1 MTQLLSYAIPGL
13 SYGCVFALMAV
24 GLVLTYQTSG
34 VFNLAYGAQAYASAL
49 IFYVC
54 VNAGWPTWAGFLV
67 AVVVGA
73 PLLGLAMDRFL
84 YRFIRSA
91 PVLVKLV
98 SALGMLIA
106 IPSLLQLIFGSQ
118 QRLAPPSLWLP
129 PSSVYFHLAGDAV
142 NGTEL
147 STVIVTLAVVLL
159 LSVMSHFTQIGLR
172 MRAMAESPRMVEL
185 AGVNA
190 DRVGVAIWVLSSFL
204 AGLAGVLLA
213 PLFADLQA
221 LNFTDLL
228 VAAIAAAAL
237 GSLTSLPLAFW
248 GGIGLGVVQEL
259 LGGYLPS
266 GSVLSSG
273 LRPALPFVVL
283 IVLLLALPGLR
294 ERWFHTDPLA
304 GCDPPP
310 PPVATTIAS
319 QGLGGAM
326 RAGGWILVVAFFV
339 SCLTWVPGN
348 WTFTLTQGL
357 AYSVIFLSIV
367 LLTGMSGQISLCQAS
382 FAGVGAFT
390 CAQLAGHFGISVFVG
405 IVAGG
410 VVAALVGVVVA
421 LPALRLGGL
430 ALALATLA
438 FGLLADNVGFQFSWS
453 GNGDS
458 GVSIPRPKLGSLSFE
473 SGKAFFVLAFVALGA
488 CSAIV
493 LAIRR
498 GTTGR
503 ELAAMRGSEL
513 AASSIGINLAKLKI
527 TVFAVAAALAGV
539 GGGIYGSLQTTVS
552 PNDFNSLLSL
562 VFMVVVV
569 TTGVYTVEG
578 AIEAGMAYVILY
590 QVLDYLPSEWSN
602 LFPIL
607 FGLGAVTYA
616 LHPEGIV
623 EWQKRIVIER
633 LIAWRRNPQT
643 VG

>member
-1 MTQLLSYAIPGL
+1 
-13 SYGCVFALMAV
+13 
-24 GLVLTYQTSG
+24 
-34 VFNLAYGAQAYASAL
+34 
-49 IFYVC
+49 
-54 VNAGWPTWAGFLV
+54 
-67 AVVVGA
+67 
-73 PLLGLAMDRFL
+73 
-84 YRFIRSA
+84 
-91 PVLVKLV
+91 
-98 SALGMLIA
+98 MLIA

-129 PSSVYFHLAGDAV
+129 PGSVYFHIAGDAI

-147 STVIVTLAVVLL
+147 SNVIVTLAVVLL
-159 LSVMSHFTQIGLR
+159 LSLMSHFTQIGLR
-172 MRAMAESPRMVEL
+172 MRAMAESPRMVQL
-185 AGVNA
+185 AGVNSE
-190 DRVGVAIWVLSSFL
+190 RVGVAIWVLSSFL

-213 PLFADLQA
+213 PLFTDLQA

-273 LRPALPFVVL
+273 LRPALPFAVL

-294 ERWFHTDPLA
+294 ERWFHEDPLA

-310 PPVATTIAS
+310 PPMSRTIGGHDLEGVMRVG
-319 QGLGGAM
+319 GLT
-326 RAGGWILVVAFFV
+326 LVVAFFV
-339 SCLTWVPGN
+339 SCVTWVPGN

-357 AYSVIFLSIV
+357 AYSIVFLSIV

-390 CAQLAGHFGISVFVG
+390 CAQLADHFGISVLVG

-410 VVAALVGVVVA
+410 AVAAVVGVVVA

-458 GVSIPRPKLGSLSFE
+458 GVSVPRPELGSLNFE
-473 SGKAFFVLAFVALGA
+473 SGKSFFVLAFIALVA
-488 CSAIV
+488 CSAVV

-503 ELAAMRGSEL
+503 ELATMRGSEL
-513 AASSIGINLAKLKI
+513 AASAIGLNLAKLKI

-539 GGGIYGSLQTTVS
+539 GGAIYGSLQATVS
-552 PNDFNSLLSL
+552 PNDFSSILSL
-562 VFMVVVV
+562 VFVVVVV

-590 QVLDYLPSEWSN
+590 QLLDYLPSKWSN

-607 FGLGAVTYA
+607 FGIGAVTYA
-616 LHPEGIV
+616 VHPEGIV
-623 EWQKRIVIER
+623 EWQKRLVIER
-633 LIAWRRNPQT
+633 VVGWRRDPQA